1 MGSAASTL
9 DAIGSEHRTKR
20 HKKDKFLP
28 EVLELVDFDKICDAN
43 KTASIDDI
51 VKPLSLKTD
60 VFLTHNWGNNQDNHK
75 RVALV
80 NAGLKKRGLLTW
92 FDDERMY
99 VFILLSANRN
109 PVLPCMI
116 LTIFSFNFCCVA
128 GKVRLLIKWWK
139 GLTILVASLSLSPP
153 CMETR
158 LAATIQTIIVR
169 HLCCGDCFLS
179 FPSYSF

>member
-28 EVLELVDFDKICDAN
+28 EVLELIDFDKICDADN
-43 KTASIDDI
+43 TASIDDI

-60 VFLTHNWGNNQDNHK
+60 VFLTHNWGKGQDNHK

-99 VFILLSANRN
+99 VIRPNHMFFCSALFL
-109 PVLPCMI
+109 PFSHFYFVLQGRCH
-116 LTIFSFNFCCVA
+116 C
-128 GKVRLLIKWWK
+128 
-139 GLTILVASLSLSPP
+139 
-153 CMETR
+153 
-158 LAATIQTIIVR
+158 
-169 HLCCGDCFLS
+169 
-179 FPSYSF
+179 

>member
-20 HKKDKFLP
+20 HNKDKFLP
-28 EVLELVDFDKICDAN
+28 EVLELIDFDKICDAN

-99 VFILLSANRN
+99 VYLFYSRPTTSPSSCPTLHDSYNLLTSV
-109 PVLPCMI
+109 VLQGRC
-116 LTIFSFNFCCVA
+116 
-128 GKVRLLIKWWK
+128 
-139 GLTILVASLSLSPP
+139 
-153 CMETR
+153 
-158 LAATIQTIIVR
+158 
-169 HLCCGDCFLS
+169 DC
-179 FPSYSF
+179 